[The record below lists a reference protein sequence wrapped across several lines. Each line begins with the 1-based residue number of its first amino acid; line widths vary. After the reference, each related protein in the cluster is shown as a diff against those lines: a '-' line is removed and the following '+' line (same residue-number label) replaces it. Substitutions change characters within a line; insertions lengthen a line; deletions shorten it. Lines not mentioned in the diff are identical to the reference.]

1 MGTATRR
8 SRPVGAWALAVL
20 AASGVV
26 GGVIGG
32 LIDGVAGRAPIGA
45 AAGVAAEAAATAAGG
60 AAAPIAAPAAG
71 ELVAASLLGGPGDR
85 IYGAAILSDGSLVV
99 GGVLSAGPVA
109 DKARELVAGKGVVAR
124 LSADGRSVLQAVRV
138 GEAVRDL
145 AVDGQDH
152 IYVAGAEGVLQL
164 DKELSQVL
172 GQVKTPRAAVRIDV
186 GPQGTVAALVPDKD
200 NRSAPGAGQVL
211 VLSPEGKEISRFP
224 GYNNTLDICL
234 HEPSGTVVLIGW
246 RQARA
251 SDGKREEP
259 VQIAYLRGYD
269 LQGKLR
275 WSNYDWSVDRNAP
288 GFINRPENNMAD
300 TRGYRCCIGGD
311 GKLYAAFECAGGNH
325 IFRYEPRLND
335 RQEWVAAGGKRPRGD
350 NYHEFHN
357 SRAEHKLF
365 FARYDPATG
374 TYERG
379 QQFCGR
385 LANGRAN
392 AVRMIEGAIAA
403 DATGRLYLAG
413 TAAAG
418 LPLDFVPPQS
428 GEYTGGNYL
437 LVMPPDF
444 RKRHWCTRLQAG
456 AHTHALAV
464 RRVNG
469 KTTVLLGGAAASK
482 PEPFPAV
489 HALQPMA
496 EPGSALVAVLR
507 IE

>member
-1 MGTATRR
+1 MGAAIRRTRL
-8 SRPVGAWALAVL
+8 VGVWALGVL
-20 AASGVV
+20 ATSGVV
-26 GGVIGG
+26 GGVIIGG
-32 LIDGVAGRAPIGA
+32 IVGGMASGMAGGMASGVANE
-45 AAGVAAEAAATAAGG
+45 VALG
-60 AAAPIAAPAAG
+60 AAAPAAAG
-71 ELVAASLLGGPGDR
+71 EVVAASLLGGPGDR

-99 GGVLSAGPVA
+99 GGVLSVGPVTE
-109 DKARELVAGKGVVAR
+109 KAKELVPGKGVVAR
-124 LSADGRSVLQAVRV
+124 LSADGQHVVQAVRV
-138 GEAVRDL
+138 GEVIRDL
-145 AVDGQDH
+145 AVDGEDH
-152 IYVAGAEGVLQL
+152 IYVAGSEGVLKL
-164 DKELSQVL
+164 DKELSKVL
-172 GQVKTPRAAVRIDV
+172 WQVKTPRAAVRIDV
-186 GPQGTVAALVPDKD
+186 GPQGNAAVLVPDKD
-200 NRSAPGAGQVL
+200 NRNAPGAGQVL
-211 VLSPEGKEISRFP
+211 VLSPEGKELGRFT
-224 GYNNTLDICL
+224 GHNNTLDVCL
-234 HEPSGTVVLIGW
+234 HEPSRTIVLIGW

-251 SDGKREEP
+251 WDGKREEP

-269 LQGKLR
+269 LEGKLR

-300 TRGYRCCIGGD
+300 TRGYRCSIGSD

-335 RQEWVAAGGKRPRGD
+335 KQEWVAAGSKRPRSD

-374 TYERG
+374 AYERG

-392 AVRMIEGAIAA
+392 AVRMVDGAIAA
-403 DATGRLYLAG
+403 DASGRLYLAG
-413 TAAAG
+413 TAASG
-418 LPLDFVPPQS
+418 LPLDFLPPQS
-428 GEYTGGNYL
+428 GDYSGGNYL

-444 RKRHWCTRLQAG
+444 HKRHWCTRIQAG

-464 RRVNG
+464 RQVNG
-469 KTTVLLGGAAASK
+469 KTAVLIGGAAASK

-489 HALQPMA
+489 HPLQPMA
-496 EPGSALVAVLR
+496 EPGGAFIAVLR